1 MTAREEETWYKII
14 GPWIGEYK
22 LFNKYQKQKAEN
34 VLQKLSQKL
43 TLKLYNGI
51 DIVCMIELT

>member
-1 MTAREEETWYKII
+1 MVQII

-34 VLQKLSQKL
+34 VLPKLTEKI
-43 TLKLYNGI
+43 TLKLYYGI
-51 DIVCMIELT
+51 YIVCMIELT

>member
-1 MTAREEETWYKII
+1 MTARQEETWYKII

-34 VLQKLSQKL
+34 VLQKLTQKKYTETIL
-43 TLKLYNGI
+43 RNRYRVH
-51 DIVCMIELT
+51 D